1 MKQEIINRL
10 GTYVSDKYYAQS
22 DWKHDVDALQF
33 KEEPFF
39 WSARENGTTL
49 DFIGDSIEQT
59 LEENEYYRMMC
70 MKDLYTP
77 IAWTLESLHISKPII
92 ILYWDG
98 NDLRKITLDEIKPIF
113 KGLWEERMNQLQHQ
127 YPKEW
132 DARNKPIDIEID
144 ESAKVNFERA
154 SKLAEELED
163 DSFSRIIKRM
173 QSWVR
178 MGVNHKVVISNDFA
192 KNSFYFCEVLND
204 NVRLNG
210 GIIFYPEVTENRW
223 HLHT

>member
-10 GTYVSDKYYAQS
+10 GTYISDKYYAQS

-77 IAWTLESLHISKPII
+77 IAWTLGSLHISKPII

-98 NDLRKITLDEIKPIF
+98 NDLRKITPDEIKPIF
-113 KGLWEERMNQLQHQ
+113 KGLWE
-127 YPKEW
+127 
-132 DARNKPIDIEID
+132 
-144 ESAKVNFERA
+144 
-154 SKLAEELED
+154 
-163 DSFSRIIKRM
+163 
-173 QSWVR
+173 
-178 MGVNHKVVISNDFA
+178 
-192 KNSFYFCEVLND
+192 
-204 NVRLNG
+204 
-210 GIIFYPEVTENRW
+210 
-223 HLHT
+223 